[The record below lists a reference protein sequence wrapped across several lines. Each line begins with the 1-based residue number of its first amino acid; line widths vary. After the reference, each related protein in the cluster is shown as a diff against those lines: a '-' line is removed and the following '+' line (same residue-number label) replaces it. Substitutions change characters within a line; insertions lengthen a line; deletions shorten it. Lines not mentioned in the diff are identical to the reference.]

1 MMNPKCQD
9 HHITDNEA
17 GIAPVDLQRT
27 SGAAFWERRC
37 PILGANLK
45 ALTRAVGLRFRWR
58 MGASTVLGVTAGVRR
73 ESLLPVLPLLY
84 LHGLSGPLA
93 YGPAPC
99 ATTPRSPR
107 APARGQRPGH
117 GVQAHRVSTTPLARR
132 ERPHLVAL
140 VRAGA
145 TFTGGKLAEQ
155 PDDQS
160 QPHGPEK

>member
-37 PILGANLK
+37 PILGADLK

-73 ESLLPVLPLLY
+73 EGLLPVLPLLY

-93 YGPAPC
+93 Y
-99 ATTPRSPR
+99 
-107 APARGQRPGH
+107 RPG
-117 GVQAHRVSTTPLARR
+117 A
-132 ERPHLVAL
+132 
-140 VRAGA
+140 VRDHTKVTKGPSSRAAAWPWRSSSSSQHNTAGA
-145 TFTGGKLAEQ
+145 
-155 PDDQS
+155 P
-160 QPHGPEK
+160 